1 MGSGLFEE
9 REKIMNTAGVSIKSR
24 IYRYGFLLLLL
35 LVFYWSVHGIF
46 VAGTDWV
53 KVGNP
58 QQVWRVI
65 TRFFPP
71 HWSYVLELGKAT
83 FDTFLIGAL
92 GTILSL
98 VLSLPIA
105 WFAAHN
111 ITPFL
116 PVTYPIGRFIMTI
129 SRSVHEVVWALI
141 FVAALGLGPF
151 AGILALAFRSIGF
164 VSKLTAEQIENI
176 DYRPI
181 EAIRAAGGSVID
193 EVLWGIIPQI
203 LPLFIGTA
211 IFQWDINIRRAT
223 IIGIVGGG
231 GLGLL
236 FSIKMMAYQY
246 TDATAVLVAILILV
260 LSGEYA
266 STKLRGMVT

>member
-1 MGSGLFEE
+1 M
-9 REKIMNTAGVSIKSR
+9 AGFSMPRKSKLQ
-24 IYRYGFLLLLL
+24 RYLLILSLLIVFFWSL
-35 LVFYWSVHGIF
+35 YGILVT
-46 VAGTDWV
+46 GTDWE
-53 KVGNP
+53 KVGNL
-58 QQVWRVI
+58 QQVWRAVA
-65 TRFFPP
+65 RFFPP
-71 HWSYVLELGKAT
+71 NWSYVLELGKAT
-83 FDTFLIGAL
+83 FDTFLIGLL
-92 GTILSL
+92 GTFLAL
-98 VLSLPIA
+98 VLSLPVA

-111 ITPFL
+111 ITPYL
-116 PVTYPIGRFIMTI
+116 PVTYPLGRFIMTI

-151 AGILALAFRSIGF
+151 AGILALGLRSIGF

-176 DYRPI
+176 DYRPL
-181 EAIRAAGGSVID
+181 EAIRATGGNAVD
-193 EVLWGIIPQI
+193 ELLWGIIPQI

-246 TDATAVLVAILILV
+246 SDATAVLVAILILV
-260 LSGEYA
+260 LSGEYL
-266 STKLRGMVT
+266 STKLRRIFT

>member
-1 MGSGLFEE
+1 M
-9 REKIMNTAGVSIKSR
+9 AGFSMPRKSKLQ
-24 IYRYGFLLLLL
+24 RYLLISSLLIVFFWSL
-35 LVFYWSVHGIF
+35 YGILVT
-46 VAGTDWV
+46 GTDWE
-53 KVGNP
+53 KVGNL
-58 QQVWRVI
+58 QQVWRAVA
-65 TRFFPP
+65 RFFPP
-71 HWSYVLELGKAT
+71 NWSYVLELGKAT
-83 FDTFLIGAL
+83 FDTFLIGLL
-92 GTILSL
+92 GTFLAL
-98 VLSLPIA
+98 VLSLPVA

-111 ITPFL
+111 ITPYL
-116 PVTYPIGRFIMTI
+116 PVTYPLGRFIMTI

-151 AGILALAFRSIGF
+151 AGILALGLRSIGF

-176 DYRPI
+176 DYRPL
-181 EAIRAAGGSVID
+181 EAIRATGGNAVD
-193 EVLWGIIPQI
+193 ELLWGIIPQI

-246 TDATAVLVAILILV
+246 SDATAVLVAILILV
-260 LSGEYA
+260 LSGEYL
-266 STKLRGMVT
+266 STKLRRIFT